1 MARKVQNRRELRRQH
16 EAAEQLDPVESD
28 ALEVDQEVDLDE
40 ELAAPTKKKKAAA
53 KAPKTPKVKTPK
65 PAARKRVI
73 WVVVNDSFK
82 PIAQFEFN
90 QKEEAD
96 KKAKEMMEKGK
107 GTHFVQKQKVEI
119 SPDAPGL
126 GAAIPRPEITELA
139 DVHASDAEDADGGDD
154 DDDSD
159 DDSYDDSD
167 DDD

>member
-16 EAAEQLDPVESD
+16 EAAEGIDPVESD
-28 ALEVDQEVDLDE
+28 SLESELEVDLDE
-40 ELAAPTKKKKAAA
+40 EISAPSKKKKAV

-65 PAARKRVI
+65 PAARKRVV

-90 QKEEAD
+90 QKDEAE

-139 DVHASDAEDADGGDD
+139 DIHAAEGDDLGESDD

-159 DDSYDDSD
+159 DDDYGDSD